1 MDITT
6 RAAAQQLGVS
16 QRQVQR
22 LAQSGRVTHRTVA
35 GRTIV
40 SGRSLV
46 ALSRSATRGRRW
58 NDETVR
64 AACELLEHG
73 NTELIRGSQRSRL
86 RARLRGVSAAELAL
100 HVLGGRVTLW
110 RATGQSV
117 STMVETDAA
126 DGLSSTGEGLSVKVT
141 EDAAALARRSRLL
154 ADNDGNLLV
163 VELATTAPG
172 IVADITQYAYGDER
186 TSSAARRR
194 IEARQAALA

>member
-35 GRTIV
+35 GRTVV

-58 NDETVR
+58 NEDTVR
-64 AACELLEHG
+64 AACELLEQG
-73 NTELIRGSQRSRL
+73 NTDLIVGSQRSRL
-86 RARLRGVSAAELAL
+86 RARLRSVSAAELAL
-100 HVLGGRVTLW
+100 HVLSGRVTVW
-110 RATGQSV
+110 RTTGQSA

-141 EDAAALARRSRLL
+141 EDAAALARHSRLL
-154 ADNDGNLLV
+154 EDGDGNLLV
-163 VELATTAPG
+163 VELATSAPAV
-172 IVADITQYAYGDER
+172 VADVTLYAYGDER
-186 TSSAARRR
+186 TSSAARQR